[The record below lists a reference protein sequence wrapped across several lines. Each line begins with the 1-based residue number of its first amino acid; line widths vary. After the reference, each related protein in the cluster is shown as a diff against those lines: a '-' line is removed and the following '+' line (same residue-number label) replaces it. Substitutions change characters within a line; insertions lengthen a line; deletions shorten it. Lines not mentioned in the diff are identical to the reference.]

1 MSPLSKIHQNLFILI
16 YLNSIVPLS
25 SELKT
30 FLSNKIKRKVYTKN
44 HIINREGE
52 ICNNLHVIK
61 KGMVRG
67 YFISDST
74 DITTWISSDGDIFT
88 SITGFFKNERAKE
101 NIQCLEDTYCE
112 YLEYQ
117 DFQYCLKN
125 FPEMREINR
134 IMMVEYYIHAENR
147 AFMTRIPSA
156 KSRLTYFLK
165 NADPKV
171 VERIPKKFLAS
182 FLAMRPETLSRILT
196 YPFLP
201 K

>member
-1 MSPLSKIHQNLFILI
+1 
-16 YLNSIVPLS
+16 
-25 SELKT
+25 
-30 FLSNKIKRKVYTKN
+30 
-44 HIINREGE
+44 
-52 ICNNLHVIK
+52 
-61 KGMVRG
+61 MVRG
-67 YFISDST
+67 YFISDNS

-88 SITGFFKNERAKE
+88 SITGFFKNEPAKE
-101 NIQCLEDTYCE
+101 NMQCLEDTYCE

-147 AFMTRIPSA
+147 AYMTRIPNA
-156 KSRLTYFLK
+156 KSRLSYFLK

-196 YPFLP
+196 YPYLP

>member
-25 SELKT
+25 SELKS
-30 FLSNKIKRKVYTKN
+30 FLSNKLKRKVYAKN

-67 YFISDST
+67 YFISDNT

-88 SITGFFKNERAKE
+88 SITGFFKNEPAKE

-117 DFQYCLKN
+117 DFHYCLKN

-134 IMMVEYYIHAENR
+134 IMLVEYYIHAENR

-156 KSRLTYFLK
+156 KSRLSYFLK

-196 YPFLP
+196 YPTLP